1 MVGKAFA
8 WKAVT
13 ASALTAELGKPFQR
27 GMTSGK
33 KENLYALVR
42 GKICR
47 PAGIEIRVLFQY
59 TGIYINLKL
68 KVIPQYCIA
77 HPYWA

>member
-13 ASALTAELGKPFQR
+13 ASALTAELGRPFQR
-27 GMTSGK
+27 EITRGK
-33 KENLYALVR
+33 KENLYVLVR
-42 GKICR
+42 EKICR
-47 PAGIEIRVLFQY
+47 PAGIAVRMLFQY

-68 KVIPQYCIA
+68 NVISQYWIA
-77 HPYWA
+77 YPYCA

>member
-1 MVGKAFA
+1 MVGKAFT

-13 ASALTAELGKPFQR
+13 ASALTAELGRPFQR
-27 GMTSGK
+27 GITSGK
-33 KENLYALVR
+33 KEKLYVLVR

-47 PAGIEIRVLFQY
+47 PAGMELRMLFQY

-68 KVIPQYCIA
+68 KVISQYCIA
-77 HPYWA
+77 HPYYA